1 MYYSFGKYDGTVII
15 AAPDETTVTAVAL
28 AALGPGHIKASK
40 TTVLMRPAAVVEAM
54 KKAGGVSYRGPKK

>member
-1 MYYSFGKYDGTVII
+1 MVII
-15 AAPDETTVTAVAL
+15 EAPDETTVTAVAL

-54 KKAGGVSYRGPKK
+54 KKAGGVSFKGPKK